1 MKDTYILY
9 NPLAGKGGKTIE
21 ERLRPHMQ
29 GKNFTLIDMT
39 RIGDYAEFF
48 AGIDETD
55 NVVICGG
62 DGTVNRFIN
71 DIDGLSIP
79 CDILYYGAGSGN
91 DFLKD
96 LEKNPDCPPFSIKE
110 YIRDLPT
117 ITVNGERR
125 RFINGVGLGLDG
137 YCCAEVA
144 RAKAKGK
151 RTTYIAVA
159 IRAFLRDYFP
169 ANVTI
174 TVDGVTHE
182 YKRAWLVP
190 TMKGRYFGGGV
201 MAAPMQDRRDG
212 TVTVLTMHNAP
223 RLLALL
229 RFPSFMNGKHPKYK
243 KMIAIHTG
251 REIEVK
257 FDRPADLQIDGEPV
271 ENVTEYTVSGE
282 APAGKLG

>member
-1 MKDTYILY
+1 MTDTYILY
-9 NPLAGKGGKTIE
+9 NPLAGKGGKAIE
-21 ERLRPHMQ
+21 ERLRRHMPE
-29 GKNFTLIDMT
+29 GDLILRDMT
-39 RIGDYAEFF
+39 KIGDYADFF
-48 AGIDETD
+48 AGTDATD

-62 DGTVNRFIN
+62 DGTVNRFVN
-71 DIDGLSIP
+71 DIDGLDIP
-79 CDILYYGAGSGN
+79 CDILYYAAGSGN

-96 LEKNPDCPPFSIKE
+96 LDRDADCPPFSIKE

-117 ITVNGERR
+117 ITVNGEHR

-151 RTTYIAVA
+151 RTSYVAVA

-174 TVDGVTHE
+174 TVDGEVYK

-201 MAAPMQDRRDG
+201 LAAPMQDRRGD

-229 RFPSFMNGKHPKYK
+229 RFPSFMSGKHPKYK

-251 REIEVK
+251 REITVK

-282 APAGKLG
+282 APACKLG